1 MKIAVYHWAKQRTA
15 NQYGKRRNIVAAS
28 DTTLSGWALILGASS
43 GFGAATSQ
51 ALARAGM
58 DIVGIHLDPKATLPR
73 AKAVQADLEALGRK
87 ALFINMN
94 AADTRKRARAV
105 ERMKEEGVKVKVLL
119 HSLAF
124 GSLRPYVAETRE
136 ESLDQK
142 QMEMT
147 LDVMAH
153 SLVYW
158 VQDLSWA
165 DLFADDAR
173 IYAMTSEGNQR
184 VMPTYGAV
192 SAAKVALESHIRQ
205 LSYELAP
212 RNIKV
217 NAIQAGVTDTPALR
231 MIPGH
236 QRVIEGTLSRNPY
249 HRLTQPEDVAD
260 AIVAFSRPEL
270 AWMTGNII
278 RVDGGECIAP

>member
-1 MKIAVYHWAKQRTA
+1 MSDIA
-15 NQYGKRRNIVAAS
+15 
-28 DTTLSGWALILGASS
+28 LSGWALILGASS
-43 GFGAATSQ
+43 GFGAATSL
-51 ALARAGM
+51 ALAQAGM
-58 DIVGIHLDPKATLPR
+58 DIVGIHLDLKATLPR
-73 AKAVQADLEALGRK
+73 AKEVQAQIQDAGRK

-94 AADTRKRARAV
+94 AADATKRAKAI
-105 ERMKEEGVKVKVLL
+105 ERMKDAGVQVKVML

-124 GSLRPYVAETRE
+124 GALRPYVADTPE

-158 VQDLSWA
+158 AQDLAWA
-165 DLFADDAR
+165 DIFADDAR
-173 IYAMTSEGNQR
+173 IFSMTSEGNQR
-184 VMPTYGAV
+184 VMLAYGAV
-192 SAAKVALESHIRQ
+192 SAAKVALESHTRQ
-205 LSYELAP
+205 LAYELAS

-231 MIPGH
+231 MIPGS
-236 QRVIEGTLSRNPY
+236 QQAIEATLRRNPY
-249 HRLTQPEDVAD
+249 HRLTQPQDVAN

>member
-1 MKIAVYHWAKQRTA
+1 
-15 NQYGKRRNIVAAS
+15 VAAS
-28 DTTLSGWALILGASS
+28 DLTLSGWALILGASS

-94 AADTRKRARAV
+94 AADARKRARAA

-124 GSLRPYVAETRE
+124 GSLRPYVAETPE

-158 VQDLSWA
+158 VQDLAWA

-192 SAAKVALESHIRQ
+192 STAKVALESHVRQ

>member
-1 MKIAVYHWAKQRTA
+1 MTV
-15 NQYGKRRNIVAAS
+15 S
-28 DTTLSGWALILGASS
+28 DLTLSGWALILGASS
-43 GFGAATSQ
+43 GFGAATSR
-51 ALARAGM
+51 ALALAGM
-58 DIVGIHLDPKATLPR
+58 DIVGIHLDPKATLAR
-73 AKAVQADLEALGRK
+73 AEAVQADVKAAGRR

-94 AADTRKRARAV
+94 AADADKRAEAIQK
-105 ERMKEEGVKVKVLL
+105 MKEKGVQVRVML

-124 GSLRPYVAETRE
+124 GTLKPFVAGTRE
-136 ESLDQK
+136 ESLDQR

-158 VQDLSWA
+158 VQDLVWA

-173 IYAMTSEGNQR
+173 IFSMTSEGNQR

-192 SAAKVALESHIRQ
+192 SAAKVALESHTRQ
-205 LSYELAP
+205 LAYELAP

-231 MIPGH
+231 AIPAAERMIEINL
-236 QRVIEGTLSRNPY
+236 RRNPY
-249 HRLTQPEDVAD
+249 HRLTRPEDVAG
-260 AIVAFSRPEL
+260 AILAFSQTEL
-270 AWMTGNII
+270 AWMTGNVI
-278 RVDGGECIAP
+278 RVDGGEFISP

>member
-1 MKIAVYHWAKQRTA
+1 VT
-15 NQYGKRRNIVAAS
+15 AS

-51 ALARAGM
+51 ALAQAGM
-58 DIVGIHLDPKATLPR
+58 DIVGVHLDLKATLPR
-73 AKAVQADLEALGRK
+73 AEAVRAGVEAAGRK

-94 AADTRKRARAV
+94 AADADKRAEAM
-105 ERMKEEGVKVKVLL
+105 EHMKAEGVKVKVLL

-124 GSLRPYVAETRE
+124 GALKPMVAATRE
-136 ESLDQK
+136 ESLSQK
-142 QMEMT
+142 QIEMT
-147 LDVMAH
+147 LDVMAN

-158 VQDLSWA
+158 VQDLAWA

-173 IYAMTSEGNQR
+173 IFSMTSEGNQR
-184 VMPTYGAV
+184 VMPAYGAV
-192 SAAKVALESHIRQ
+192 SAAKAALESHTRQ
-205 LSYELAP
+205 LAMELAP

-217 NAIQAGVTDTPALR
+217 NAVQAGVTDTPALR

-236 QRVIEGTLSRNPY
+236 EQMIEATLRRNPY
-249 HRLTQPEDVAD
+249 HRMTRPEDVAR

-278 RVDGGECIAP
+278 RVDGGEFVVP

>member
-1 MKIAVYHWAKQRTA
+1 VTTS
-15 NQYGKRRNIVAAS
+15 NI
-28 DTTLSGWALILGASS
+28 DLSGWALILGASS
-43 GFGAATSQ
+43 GFGAATSR
-51 ALARAGM
+51 ALAQAGM
-58 DIVGIHLDPKATLPR
+58 DIVGVHLDLKSTLPR
-73 AKAVQADLEALGRK
+73 VREVQADIEAAGRK

-94 AADTRKRARAV
+94 AADAKKRAKAI
-105 ERMKEEGVKVKVLL
+105 EQMKEEGVNVKVVL

-124 GSLRPYVAETRE
+124 GALKPYVAETRE
-136 ESLDQK
+136 DSLNQK

-158 VQDLSWA
+158 VQDLAWA

-173 IYAMTSEGNQR
+173 IFSMTSEGNQR
-184 VMPTYGAV
+184 IMPTYGAV
-192 SAAKVALESHIRQ
+192 SAAKVALESHTRQ
-205 LSYELAP
+205 LAYELAP

-231 MIPGH
+231 MIPGS
-236 QRVIEGTLSRNPY
+236 QQMVDATLRRNPY
-249 HRLTQPEDVAD
+249 HRLTRPGDVAN

-270 AWMTGNII
+270 SWMTGNII
-278 RVDGGECIAP
+278 RVDGGECIVP

>member
-1 MKIAVYHWAKQRTA
+1 MVTTNNIA
-15 NQYGKRRNIVAAS
+15 
-28 DTTLSGWALILGASS
+28 LSCWALILGASS
-43 GFGAATSQ
+43 GFGAATSR
-51 ALARAGM
+51 ALAQAGM
-58 DIVGIHLDPKATLPR
+58 DIVGVHLDLKATLPR
-73 AKAVQADLEALGRK
+73 AEEVQSDIEAAGRK

-94 AADTRKRARAV
+94 AADAKKRAKAV
-105 ERMKEEGVKVKVLL
+105 ERMKEAGVKVKVML

-124 GSLRPYVAETRE
+124 GALKPYVAETAE

-158 VQDLSWA
+158 VQDLAWA
-165 DLFADDAR
+165 EIFDDDAR
-173 IYAMTSEGNQR
+173 VFSMTSEGNQR
-184 VMPTYGAV
+184 VMVTYGAV
-192 SAAKVALESHIRQ
+192 SAAKVALESHTRQ
-205 LSYELAP
+205 LAYELAP

-231 MIPGH
+231 MIPGS
-236 QRVIEGTLSRNPY
+236 QQMIDATLRRNPY
-249 HRLTQPEDVAD
+249 HRLTRPEDVAN

-270 AWMTGNII
+270 AWMTGNVI
-278 RVDGGECIAP
+278 RVDGGEFVAP

>member
-1 MKIAVYHWAKQRTA
+1 VTTNRI
-15 NQYGKRRNIVAAS
+15 
-28 DTTLSGWALILGASS
+28 TLSGWALILGASS
-43 GFGAATSQ
+43 GFGAATSR
-51 ALARAGM
+51 ALAQAGM
-58 DIVGIHLDPKATLPR
+58 DIVGIHLDLKSTLPR
-73 AKAVQADLEALGRK
+73 AKEVQSDIAAAGRK
-87 ALFINMN
+87 SLFINTN
-94 AADTRKRARAV
+94 AADGSKRAKAI
-105 ERMKEEGVKVKVLL
+105 EQMQEAGVKVKVML

-124 GSLRPYVAETRE
+124 GALKPYVAEMRE

-158 VQDLSWA
+158 VQDLAWA
-165 DLFADDAR
+165 ELFADDAR
-173 IYAMTSEGNQR
+173 IFSMTSEGNQR
-184 VMPTYGAV
+184 VMLAYGAV
-192 SAAKVALESHIRQ
+192 SAAKVALESHTRQ
-205 LSYELAP
+205 LAYELAS

-231 MIPGH
+231 MIPGSK
-236 QRVIEGTLSRNPY
+236 QIVDTSLRRNPY
-249 HRLTQPEDVAD
+249 HRLTQPEDVAN

-270 AWMTGNII
+270 AWMTGNVI

>member
-1 MKIAVYHWAKQRTA
+1 M
-15 NQYGKRRNIVAAS
+15 AAS

-94 AADTRKRARAV
+94 AADTRKRAGAV

-217 NAIQAGVTDTPALR
+217 NAVQAGVTDTPALR

>member
-1 MKIAVYHWAKQRTA
+1 M
-15 NQYGKRRNIVAAS
+15 AAS
-28 DTTLSGWALILGASS
+28 DSTLSGWALILGASS

-73 AKAVQADLEALGRK
+73 AKAVQAELEAVGRK

-94 AADTRKRARAV
+94 AADTRKRAKAV
-105 ERMKEEGVKVKVLL
+105 ERMKEVGVKVKVLL

-136 ESLDQK
+136 DSLDQK

-158 VQDLSWA
+158 VQDLAWA

>member
-1 MKIAVYHWAKQRTA
+1 M
-15 NQYGKRRNIVAAS
+15 AAS
-28 DTTLSGWALILGASS
+28 DSTLSGWALILGASS

-73 AKAVQADLEALGRK
+73 AKAVQADLEDVGRK

-94 AADTRKRARAV
+94 AADTRKRAKAV
-105 ERMKEEGVKVKVLL
+105 ERMKEVGVKVKVLL

-136 ESLDQK
+136 DSLDQK

-158 VQDLSWA
+158 VQDLAWA

>member
-1 MKIAVYHWAKQRTA
+1 MEAMSDIA
-15 NQYGKRRNIVAAS
+15 
-28 DTTLSGWALILGASS
+28 LSGWALILGASS
-43 GFGAATSQ
+43 GFGAATSL
-51 ALARAGM
+51 ALAQAGM
-58 DIVGIHLDPKATLPR
+58 DIVGIHLDLKATLPR
-73 AKAVQADLEALGRK
+73 AKEVQAQIQDAGRK

-94 AADTRKRARAV
+94 AADANKRAKAI
-105 ERMKEEGVKVKVLL
+105 ERMKDAGVKVKVLL

-124 GSLRPYVAETRE
+124 GALRPYVADTRE

-158 VQDLSWA
+158 VQDLAWA
-165 DLFADDAR
+165 EIFADEAR
-173 IYAMTSEGNQR
+173 IFSMTSEGNQR
-184 VMPTYGAV
+184 VMLAYGAV
-192 SAAKVALESHIRQ
+192 SAAKVALESHTRQ
-205 LSYELAP
+205 LAYELAS

-217 NAIQAGVTDTPALR
+217 NAVQAGVTDTPALR
-231 MIPGH
+231 MIPGS
-236 QRVIEGTLSRNPY
+236 QQAIETTLRRNPY
-249 HRLTQPEDVAD
+249 HRLTQPEDVAS

>member
-1 MKIAVYHWAKQRTA
+1 M
-15 NQYGKRRNIVAAS
+15 AAS
-28 DTTLSGWALILGASS
+28 DSTLSGWALILGASS

-73 AKAVQADLEALGRK
+73 AKAVQADLEAVGRK

-94 AADTRKRARAV
+94 AADARKRAKAV

-124 GSLRPYVAETRE
+124 GSLRPYVSETRE
-136 ESLDQK
+136 SSLDQK

-158 VQDLSWA
+158 VQDLAWA

-249 HRLTQPEDVAD
+249 HRLTRPEDVAD